1 MPPAP
6 QSPRAVP
13 SPALTLHIHVSGQF
27 FVLHLPASS
36 APLNNTLGNLF
47 PQIILLSSD
56 DHRPLHQDAHSYAPY
71 SGTCIAP
78 QGFVPHHSAAPDKA
92 IRAPVST
99 YFPFGCSSTGLGA
112 YSQTPISSRS
122 LLVFRFFDSLPGP
135 RASLSRPAVASRA
148 SFNRQTH
155 CLQRVQSLQLAPKAL
170 SPGLRKEI
178 RHTSSLFHVKH
189 RTWTSTNDL
198 PAFYNGA

>member
-1 MPPAP
+1 M
-6 QSPRAVP
+6 
-13 SPALTLHIHVSGQF
+13 
-27 FVLHLPASS
+27 HLPASS

-56 DHRPLHQDAHSYAPY
+56 DHRSLHQGAHSCAPY

-78 QGFVPHHSAAPDKA
+78 QGFVPTIIAPPQTKRSAHPFPRTFLLVAPQPGWAHTVK
-92 IRAPVST
+92 P
-99 YFPFGCSSTGLGA
+99 
-112 YSQTPISSRS
+112 QS
-122 LLVFRFFDSLPGP
+122 LLVLCSSSDFSILSLGLARLFRD
-135 RASLSRPAVASRA
+135 RQVASRA

-170 SPGLRKEI
+170 WPGLRKEI

>member
-1 MPPAP
+1 M
-6 QSPRAVP
+6 
-13 SPALTLHIHVSGQF
+13 
-27 FVLHLPASS
+27 HLPASS

-47 PQIILLSSD
+47 PQIIPLSSD
-56 DHRPLHQDAHSYAPY
+56 DHRLLHQDAHSYAPY

-135 RASLSRPAVASRA
+135 RASLSRPAQVASRA

-170 SPGLRKEI
+170 SPGPRKEI

>member
-1 MPPAP
+1 MPPAL

-13 SPALTLHIHVSGQF
+13 SPVLTLHIHVSGQF
-27 FVLHLPASS
+27 FVMHLPASS

-47 PQIILLSSD
+47 PQIIPLSSD

-135 RASLSRPAVASRA
+135 RASLSRPAGCLASK
-148 SFNRQTH
+148 FQQTN
-155 CLQRVQSLQLAPKAL
+155 AL
-170 SPGLRKEI
+170 SS
-178 RHTSSLFHVKH
+178 TSSIP
-189 RTWTSTNDL
+189 
-198 PAFYNGA
+198 PAGP

>member
-13 SPALTLHIHVSGQF
+13 SPALRLHIDVSGQF
-27 FVLHLPASS
+27 FIMHLPASS

-135 RASLSRPAVASRA
+135 RASLSRPADCLASK
-148 SFNRQTH
+148 FQQTN
-155 CLQRVQSLQLAPKAL
+155 AL
-170 SPGLRKEI
+170 SS
-178 RHTSSLFHVKH
+178 TSSIP
-189 RTWTSTNDL
+189 
-198 PAFYNGA
+198 PAGP